1 MCAYTWLHVWYDC
14 FIHICALM
22 CVLICWCTYA
32 KHNTCMLTCIYRRLR
47 CAHVCTATLVG
58 IILSVWLLFLSFVFV
73 SIRWS
78 GYVLFSKC
86 VIFHSSSVFHS
97 LYDWSSHME
106 IKCICILAQL
116 FDKSVGYCFQLCKN
130 ANEKKCSGK
139 ISALSFL
146 CDFICSGLL
155 FSSSAITR
163 TLSTPIKGA

>member
-1 MCAYTWLHVWYDC
+1 MLGAKQKHIGSLHEDKGLTHLEIECTASLCPQGRRAGMKVEVCGEKTLSSSRWLNTNASNNAIHNNVSVMCAYTWLHVWYDC

-32 KHNTCMLTCIYRRLR
+32 KHNTCMLTCICRRLR

-86 VIFHSSSVFHS
+86 VVFHSSSVFHS
-97 LYDWSSHME
+97 LYD
-106 IKCICILAQL
+106 
-116 FDKSVGYCFQLCKN
+116 
-130 ANEKKCSGK
+130 
-139 ISALSFL
+139 
-146 CDFICSGLL
+146 
-155 FSSSAITR
+155 
-163 TLSTPIKGA
+163 